1 MILAR
6 GSQTIIPD
14 QGDIRMPL
22 HATRLSRRALLQ
34 ASGAAL
40 ALAALPGR
48 VAAQPAPIKLGTLT
62 PLTGAG
68 GSYGPSMRKAMEF
81 VAQEVNAAGG
91 VLGRPI
97 QLVSEDDQTNPE
109 AAVRAARKLIDVDRV
124 AAIMGTWASAVT
136 TAVAPLCWESKTFLT
151 TVSGSDTITQLPHQG
166 YLIRTQPNTHL
177 QIGKLGDFLVSLK
190 VRRVFVLAAQTP
202 FAVPSQKRLTEILP
216 RGGGEVVGAVIYDKD
231 KTTFRSEIDQALRA
245 KPDMI
250 YLNGYTPDC
259 TVLMKELFKAGYTG
273 AKIAQGYA
281 VNQKLL
287 DSVPPEV
294 TDGTFTASPSPA
306 VESAGYK
313 RLAQFLGSSDLDPYS
328 CQCHDHVSLVA
339 LAIAKARGDASG
351 TAIRDAVRKISQ
363 GAGVKVDSAV
373 EGLKLLAQG
382 KEINYEGASGPC
394 DFTDIGDILD
404 CKIRFDQ
411 AQAARFKF
419 VKLI

>member
-1 MILAR
+1 MILAH
-6 GSQTIIPD
+6 QPTTTTNE
-14 QGDIRMPL
+14 GDTRMS
-22 HATRLSRRALLQ
+22 HHGRRLSRRALLR
-34 ASGAAL
+34 AAGSTL
-40 ALAALPGR
+40 ALAALPR
-48 VAAQPAPIKLGTLT
+48 LAAAQGGPIKLGTLT

-109 AAVRAARKLIDVDRV
+109 AAVRAARKLTDVDKV

-166 YLIRTQPNTHL
+166 YLIRTQPNTNL
-177 QIGKLGDFLVSLK
+177 QIGKLAEFLLSIK
-190 VRRVFVLAAQTP
+190 SRRVFVLAAQTP
-202 FAVPSQKRLTEILP
+202 FALPSQKRLQELLP
-216 RGGGEVVGAVIYDKD
+216 KGGSELVGAVIYDKD
-231 KTTFRSEIDQALRA
+231 KTTFRSEIDQALRT

-259 TVLMKELFKAGYTG
+259 TILMKELFKAGYTG
-273 AKIAQGYA
+273 AKVAQGYA

-287 DSVPPEV
+287 DSMPAEV
-294 TDGTFTASPSPA
+294 SDGTYTATPSPA
-306 VESAGYK
+306 VDSAGYK
-313 RLAQFLGSSDLDPYS
+313 RLAAFLGSGDLDPYS
-328 CQCHDHVSLVA
+328 CQCHDQISLVA
-339 LAIAKARGDASG
+339 LAIAKAKGEATG
-351 TAIRDAVRKISQ
+351 TAIRDHVRRIAQ
-363 GAGVKVDSAV
+363 GAGVKVDNAV

-382 KEINYEGASGPC
+382 KEINFEGASGPC

-411 AQAARFKF
+411 AQGAKFKF
-419 VKLI
+419 VKMI